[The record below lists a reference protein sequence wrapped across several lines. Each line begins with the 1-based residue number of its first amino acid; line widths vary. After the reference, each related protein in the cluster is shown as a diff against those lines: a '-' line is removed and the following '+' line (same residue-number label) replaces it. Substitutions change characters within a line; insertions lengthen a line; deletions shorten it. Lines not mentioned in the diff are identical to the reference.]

1 MYTEEPSAIQS
12 HSHAAAA
19 HATLELREA
28 LRRLRRRAESVIEQ
42 HRAGRLHLQAA
53 EWPNDEGQQ
62 PPAAH
67 GRRFEMGFADPEIC
81 PPALA
86 EQTPLFVPVE
96 RNAARALF
104 QQRSIGIAPEQIDF
118 YQLGTLLY
126 RWLTGRPIQT
136 YLYDPRAKRAVPLT
150 AVGLLDRLLGFRAEV
165 RFGGGD
171 QVLAA
176 IDQLLEEIPADE
188 PPPFGHVGGVRL
200 VRQIGRGGMA
210 EIFEGVDE
218 QGRVVAVKVLR
229 SDRADDQE
237 LQRRFREEATAVQ
250 RLSHP
255 NIVPVWQVGDDGGR
269 SYFVMPRIEGVSLDK
284 RLRDRGAL
292 PIDETLDIVRQT
304 LQALACAHAA
314 GCVHRD
320 VKPGNLLVE
329 EASGRV
335 VLADFGLVRR
345 FQETSYTT
353 PGLVMGTL
361 QYLAPEQARGQP
373 VDPRTDLYA
382 VGVLLYEMLAGSPPF
397 SGETD
402 ESLAL
407 QHAFHEPTPLGE
419 KVPETPRA
427 VQDFVERLMQ
437 KQPDDRY
444 ASADEAL
451 SALQAI
457 LTGDWPPATRH
468 VPPCLRRRRRR
479 AFLAAV
485 AATVGAALVAAG
497 FFHWLSVPPVYPGL
511 ATIEAATLRPGQAL
525 PHQRWV
531 HLLGVVA
538 PEWDAVSGDWRRE
551 GTSLITGDQFYSR
564 VVAPVRI
571 DGSYDLVVDFTRQA
585 STGSVNIILPVGERM
600 CCLYLAGWE
609 QQVHGIGIIHGLSPR
624 DLSSPAAFRPGQL
637 IEGVRYRVRV
647 AVRVAQEQASIE
659 VLLDGTPLVSWE
671 GRTDALSLQA
681 PLRIPESHR
690 LAFGGVFAE
699 IRYHGVWL
707 CMRSGQATMAARP
720 APPVFDRSD
729 KSWCDLL
736 AAVDR
741 DAQDPSASDVGQ
753 DRRLH
758 LVPRPDQTPHVV
770 TAHRPLDGNY
780 DLWAE
785 FERHEGTGAVAFI
798 LPTAHAAVGLRFS
811 AAGGSYGGLERVDG
825 LPLIDNRNPAGR
837 QPNQISNGQPH
848 QVFVRVR
855 SDDGEAMLDVWLDDR
870 PMLRWRG
877 PADHLAVDPAWAG
890 SLPDCPAV
898 GIDASAT
905 TFYGVYVRPNGE
917 DFPAPD

>member
-1 MYTEEPSAIQS
+1 MYIEQPPSIQS
-12 HSHAAAA
+12 HSHAPQV
-19 HATLELREA
+19 LREA
-28 LRRLRRRAESVIEQ
+28 LMRLRRRAALVFEQ

-53 EWPNDEGQQ
+53 ECTNVDGQQ
-62 PPAAH
+62 PPATD
-67 GRRFEMGFADPEIC
+67 GRRFELGFADPEIC

-86 EQTPLFVPVE
+86 EHAPLFVPVE
-96 RNAARALF
+96 RSAARALL
-104 QQRSIGIAPEQIDF
+104 QQRGIGIAPEQIDF

-136 YLYDPRAKRAVPLT
+136 YLYDPRAKRAVPPT
-150 AVGLLDRLLGFRAEV
+150 AVVLLDRLLGFRAEV
-165 RFGGGD
+165 RFAGGN

-176 IDQLLEEIPADE
+176 IDQLLEELPADE
-188 PPPFGHVGGVRL
+188 APSLGHIGGVRL

-210 EIFEGVDE
+210 EIYEGFDE
-218 QGRVVAVKVLR
+218 QRRVVAVKVLR
-229 SDRADDQE
+229 SDRADDQG
-237 LQRRFREEATAVQ
+237 LQRRFREEAAVVQ

-269 SYFVMPRIEGVSLDK
+269 SYFVMPKIEGVSLDK

-304 LQALACAHAA
+304 LQALAYAHAA

-335 VLADFGLVRR
+335 VLVDFGLVRR
-345 FQETSYTT
+345 FQDTSYTT

-382 VGVLLYEMLAGSPPF
+382 VGVILYEMLAGSPPF

-419 KVPETPRA
+419 KVPGTPRA

-437 KQPDDRY
+437 KRPEDRY

-451 SALQAI
+451 SVLLAI
-457 LTGDWPPATRH
+457 LSGDWSPATRH
-468 VPPCLRRRRRR
+468 EQPPVRRRRRR

-485 AATVGAALVAAG
+485 AATVSVALAAAG
-497 FFHWLSVPPVYPGL
+497 FFHWLSVPPAYPGP
-511 ATIEAATLRPGQAL
+511 ATIDAATLRPGQAL
-525 PHQRWV
+525 PHKRWV
-531 HLLGVVA
+531 HLLGVVD
-538 PEWDAVSGDWRRE
+538 PEWDAVSGDWHRE
-551 GTSLITGDQFYSR
+551 GTSLFTGDQFYSR

-609 QQVHGIGIIHGLSPR
+609 QQVHGIGMIHGLSPR
-624 DLSSPAAFRPGQL
+624 DLSSSATFRPGQL
-637 IEGVRYRVRV
+637 IDGVRYRVRV
-647 AVRVAQEQASIE
+647 AVRVAREQASID
-659 VLLDGTPLVSWE
+659 VLLNGTPLVSWE

-699 IRYHGVWL
+699 ICYHGVWL

-729 KSWCDLL
+729 TSWCDLL

-741 DAQDPSASDVGQ
+741 DTQDTSASDVGQ

-758 LVPRPDQTPHVV
+758 LVPRPDQQPHVV

-780 DLWAE
+780 DFWAE
-785 FERHEGTGAVAFI
+785 FVRHEGTGTVAFV
-798 LPTAHAAVGLRFS
+798 LPTARAAVGLRLS

-837 QPNQISNGQPH
+837 QPNQISNDQPH
-848 QVFVRVR
+848 EVYVRVR
-855 SDDGEAMLDVWLDDR
+855 SHDGEAMLDVWLDDR
-870 PMLRWRG
+870 PMVHWRG
-877 PADHLAVDPAWAG
+877 PADHLAVDPTWAS

-898 GIDASAT
+898 GIDTSAT
-905 TFYGVYVRPNGE
+905 TFYGVYVRPSGE